1 MKKKG
6 NTKIFLLLAPG
17 LILIVLFFIIPAI
30 MTTIMSFTGMDF
42 RLKWNF
48 IGIANFYNI
57 FKDFLVPRIIS
68 NTAIYLIG
76 TLAVFNV
83 GLSLILA
90 IFTTSIGKKAGVFYK
105 AIFLLPRFT
114 PPVVYA
120 GIWMLI
126 LSPTKNGLFNSILSI
141 FGIHA
146 VNWFLEY
153 PMFSIILINGFIGTS
168 LGMLVFSSAIESIP
182 GDYIKAAQVDGAS
195 WLQTIIHIKLPIIRW
210 PLLFILAYNSL
221 SLLTSYEYIM
231 LTTDGGPFYASEVWA
246 LYAYHLAFS
255 SGQSSTSFRF
265 GYGAAFSVFLVII
278 GIIASVVYWRVFKF
292 KKMMKESLIEIG

>member
-17 LILIVLFFIIPAI
+17 LILIVLFFIIPALV
-30 MTTIMSFTGMDF
+30 TTIMSFTGMDF

-57 FKDFLVPRIIS
+57 IKDYLVPRIIS

-90 IFTTSIGKKAGVFYK
+90 IFTTSIVKKAGMFYK

-120 GIWMLI
+120 SIWMLI
-126 LSPTKNGLFNSILSI
+126 LSPTKNGLFN
-141 FGIHA
+141 GIYL
-146 VNWFLEY
+146 FLEY
-153 PMFSIILINGFIGTS
+153 IL
-168 LGMLVFSSAIESIP
+168 
-182 GDYIKAAQVDGAS
+182 
-195 WLQTIIHIKLPIIRW
+195 
-210 PLLFILAYNSL
+210 
-221 SLLTSYEYIM
+221 
-231 LTTDGGPFYASEVWA
+231 
-246 LYAYHLAFS
+246 
-255 SGQSSTSFRF
+255 
-265 GYGAAFSVFLVII
+265 
-278 GIIASVVYWRVFKF
+278 
-292 KKMMKESLIEIG
+292 

>member
-17 LILIVLFFIIPAI
+17 LILIVLFFVIPAI
-30 MTTIMSFTGMDF
+30 VTTVMSFTGMDF

-57 FKDFLVPRIIS
+57 LKDFLVPRIIS

-90 IFTTSIGKKAGVFYK
+90 IFTTSIGKKPGVFYK

-120 GIWMLI
+120 SIWMLI
-126 LSPTKNGLFNSILSI
+126 LSPTKNGLFNGILSV
-141 FGIHA
+141 FGVHN
-146 VNWFLEY
+146 VNWFVEY

-231 LTTDGGPFYASEVWA
+231 LTTGGGPFYASEVWA

-265 GYGAAFSVFLVII
+265 GYGAAFSVFLVIT
-278 GIIASVVYWRVFKF
+278 GIIASVIYWRVFKF
-292 KKMMKESLIEIG
+292 KEMMKEPQIEID